1 MVTTLPTRLNPFS
14 SNKQQRHSSSLVDS
28 PEACEEPE
36 GLVSLP
42 GAETDF
48 QIKDIPI
55 VTGLESDEDMPYMK
69 PISPEC
75 VPSYLTST
83 CSSPDTA
90 SLETACPP
98 DTRDFDH
105 MYASLSKV
113 DPNVL
118 MAENVHL
125 REMLVS
131 QLDLIQQQ
139 VCSLSVLSRLV
150 ETKIINVSRRRPSSL
165 KTNSSNS

>member
-1 MVTTLPTRLNPFS
+1 MSGGKFSLVTRIPRLLNLFS
-14 SNKQQRHSSSLVDS
+14 SETSSLSTIADS
-28 PEACEEPE
+28 PEASEEPE
-36 GLVSLP
+36 GLVTLP
-42 GAETDF
+42 GTETDF

-75 VPSYLTST
+75 VPSYLPSP
-83 CSSPDTA
+83 CSPPDTA

-139 VCSLSVLSRLV
+139 VCHLSSLSW
-150 ETKIINVSRRRPSSL
+150 TKIIKQFSRRRQFCL
-165 KTNSSNS
+165 KTNN